1 MESLGLEL
9 EKLVYSVVNKYGY
22 GRNDIEDLYQI
33 GMQGLEEAKKKFND
47 CYNTKFSTFAY
58 FYIKGRV
65 LRHINENR
73 MIKVNKDLLKL
84 KTLILKAK
92 EMLDQRNMRETTLD
106 EIASFL
112 EVPINK
118 IIEAIDAT
126 ESIKSLDYELND
138 EGKELN
144 LYDSIWYEE
153 KGYNDEILDL
163 KDAIN
168 DLDEDEKKLIS
179 LRYFQD
185 KTQAQASKELGMTQV
200 QVSRCES
207 KILVKLNHKLSA

>member
-1 MESLGLEL
+1 M
-9 EKLVYSVVNKYGY
+9 
-22 GRNDIEDLYQI
+22 
-33 GMQGLEEAKKKFND
+33 
-47 CYNTKFSTFAY
+47 
-58 FYIKGRV
+58 
-65 LRHINENR
+65 
-73 MIKVNKDLLKL
+73 
-84 KTLILKAK
+84 
-92 EMLDQRNMRETTLD
+92 
-106 EIASFL
+106 
-112 EVPINK
+112 PIDK

-163 KDAIN
+163 KDASN

-185 KTQAQASKELGMTQV
+185 KTQAQTSKELGMTQV

>member
-112 EVPINK
+112 
-118 IIEAIDAT
+118 
-126 ESIKSLDYELND
+126 
-138 EGKELN
+138 
-144 LYDSIWYEE
+144 
-153 KGYNDEILDL
+153 
-163 KDAIN
+163 
-168 DLDEDEKKLIS
+168 
-179 LRYFQD
+179 
-185 KTQAQASKELGMTQV
+185 
-200 QVSRCES
+200 
-207 KILVKLNHKLSA
+207 